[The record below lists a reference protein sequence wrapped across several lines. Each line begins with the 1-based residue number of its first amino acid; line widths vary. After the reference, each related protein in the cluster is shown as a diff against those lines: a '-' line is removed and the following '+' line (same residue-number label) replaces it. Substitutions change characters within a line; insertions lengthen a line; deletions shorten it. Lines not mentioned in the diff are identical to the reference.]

1 MYNVVRLIIWQSAKL
16 YKKEAM
22 RISFL
27 DSLQHLINVAPTAAA
42 LDDDE
47 REERWNHLQQLI
59 ADSQIDRPRRPRVA
73 QRVVKVNRSG
83 YRTKKADDKSQIRD
97 FLAELTIIPH
107 PDSRPKENVL
117 KEMSSKEKDT
127 VAHKLLQ
134 PDSYYHNKRIV
145 Y

>member
-1 MYNVVRLIIWQSAKL
+1 MPFRV
-16 YKKEAM
+16 
-22 RISFL
+22 
-27 DSLQHLINVAPTAAA
+27 QHLIDMAPTAAA

-47 REERWNHLQQLI
+47 REERWNHLQELI

-107 PDSRPKENVL
+107 PDSRPKENENAL
-117 KEMSSKEKDT
+117 QEMSSKEKDT

-134 PDSYYHNKRIV
+134 PDSYYHNKCIV